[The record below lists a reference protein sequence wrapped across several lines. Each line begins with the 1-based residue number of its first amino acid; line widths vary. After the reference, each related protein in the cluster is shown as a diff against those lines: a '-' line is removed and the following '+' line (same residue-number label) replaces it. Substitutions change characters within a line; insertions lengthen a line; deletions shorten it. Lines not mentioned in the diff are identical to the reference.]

1 VQLILEHGDNYAQ
14 FLGPQYNLIGF
25 DPRGVNNSGPTVD
38 CFRGNQQARTTFE
51 TLFFSDVTDASSTS
65 LGTQFYSSDLF
76 GQWCTEAFGYGNK
89 AQQYISTPAVAQDML
104 TFAKAEQR
112 LASKPEDEAELWY
125 YGQSYGTVLGST
137 FASLFPNNVGR
148 VILDGVLDVQDYYE
162 GGWKTNLFDTD
173 EVLGTFPKY
182 CYEGGPKNCSFW
194 GPSEQNITDR
204 LDNILMRI
212 KDHPVPVAGLPDGDT
227 IGLGTYSDLKQ
238 SMLEAVYFPTQ
249 AFPILADVL
258 VSLEMGNGSLIVDI
272 PESFLFGPDVAT
284 LIRCIDSYGNNVLTS
299 FDDFQNWVNIQTEQS
314 KYLGDTW
321 STSASIVLCRSLN
334 LDLPRGGSFPG
345 SSNFVRLT
353 SYVIDADC
361 LIQGPLPPSSNHTSF
376 PVLFVSHTL
385 DPATPIRKYVQ
396 GFTRLVLFD
405 VVIS

>member
-1 VQLILEHGDNYAQ
+1 M
-14 FLGPQYNLIGF
+14 GPQYNLIGF

-51 TLFFSDVTDASSTS
+51 TIFFSEVTDASSIS
-65 LGTQFYSSDLF
+65 LETQFYSSDLF
-76 GQWCTEAFGYGNK
+76 GQWCTEAFGSGNK
-89 AQQYISTPAVAQDML
+89 AQQDISTPAVAQDML

-112 LASKPEDEAELWY
+112 LAGKPEDEAELWY

-173 EVLGTFPKY
+173 EVLGTFSKY

-204 LDNILMRI
+204 LDNILMKI

-227 IGLGTYSDLKQ
+227 IGLATYSDLKQ

-249 AFPILADVL
+249 VFPILADVL
-258 VSLEMGNGSLIVDI
+258 VSLEMGNESLIVDI
-272 PESFLFGPDVAT
+272 PESFLFGPDVTT
-284 LIRCIDSYGNNVLTS
+284 LIRCVDSYGNNVLTS
-299 FDDFQNWVNIQTEQS
+299 LDDFKNWVNIQTKQS

-321 STSASIVLCRSLN
+321 STSAATVLCRSLDLN
-334 LDLPRGGSFPG
+334 LPRGGSFPG
-345 SSNFVRLT
+345 SSSFARLT
-353 SYVIDADC
+353 YAI
-361 LIQGPLPPSSNHTSF
+361 
-376 PVLFVSHTL
+376 TL
-385 DPATPIRKYVQ
+385 TA
-396 GFTRLVLFD
+396 
-405 VVIS
+405 